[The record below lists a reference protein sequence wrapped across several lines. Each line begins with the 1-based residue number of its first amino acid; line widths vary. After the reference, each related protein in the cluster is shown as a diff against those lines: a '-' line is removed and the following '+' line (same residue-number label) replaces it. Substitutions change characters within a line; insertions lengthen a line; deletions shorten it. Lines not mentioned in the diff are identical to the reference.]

1 MMTDKNDIQS
11 ANGSPAAVVASETSQ
26 RLDVNKIRADF
37 PILSRKINGH
47 PLTYFDSAASSQKPK
62 QVIQTLTEYYER
74 HHANVH
80 RGMHTLAAEATDLY
94 EATRRKAARFIGGVD
109 PSTVIFTRNATE
121 AINLVAYT
129 WGEQNISSGDE
140 ILISEMEHHAN
151 IVPWVRLCEK
161 TGAKLKTISLDEDYG
176 LKLSDIDELITKKTK
191 LVALTRMSNA
201 LGTINDLAPIFEK
214 AHSVGAVTLVDAAQS
229 APHMPTDVNELGCDF
244 LALSGH
250 KALGP
255 TGAGILYGKAEL
267 LESMPPFLGGGEM
280 IELVTFDKI
289 TYNLVPHKFEAGTP
303 AIADVVGF
311 GAALDYLA
319 ELGMENIREHEKEI
333 TAYALERL
341 SQFEWLKIYG
351 PADIDKRGAA
361 VSFTVEGAHPHDI
374 AQYLDSYGFAVRAG
388 HHCAQPPMKVL
399 GVTATTRASFYI
411 YNTPAEIDRMCEALI
426 EARAFFKV

>member
-1 MMTDKNDIQS
+1 MIDKNEMQR
-11 ANGSPAAVVASETSQ
+11 ANGSAAAGISAQ
-26 RLDVNKIRADF
+26 IAHCLDVEKIRADF

-47 PLTYFDSAASSQKPK
+47 PLVYFDSAASSQKPT

-74 HHANVH
+74 NHANVH

-109 PSTVIFTRNATE
+109 SSTIIFTRNATE

-129 WGEQNISSGDE
+129 WGEQNISAGDE

-151 IVPWVRLCEK
+151 IVPWIRLCEK
-161 TGAKLKTISLDEDYG
+161 TGAKLRTIPLSEDYG
-176 LKLSDIDELITKKTK
+176 LDLSEIDKLITKKTK

-201 LGTINDLAPIFEK
+201 LGTINDVAPIFKK
-214 AHSVGAVTLVDAAQS
+214 AHSVGAVTLLDAAQS
-229 APHMPTDVNELGCDF
+229 APHLPTDVNELDCDF

-255 TGAGILYGKAEL
+255 TGAGLLYGKAEL

-280 IELVTFDKI
+280 IETVTFEKV

-303 AIADVVGF
+303 AIAEVIGF
-311 GAALDYLA
+311 GAALDYLM
-319 ELGMENIREHEKEI
+319 ELGMANIREHEKEI
-333 TAYALERL
+333 TAYALKKL
-341 SQFEWLKIYG
+341 SQFDWLKIYG

-361 VSFTVEGAHPHDI
+361 VSFTVDGAHPHDI

-388 HHCAQPPMKVL
+388 HHCAQPLMKVL

-411 YNTPAEIDRMCEALI
+411 YNTPDEIDRMCEALV
-426 EARAFFKV
+426 EARDFFKV

>member
-1 MMTDKNDIQS
+1 MMIDKDDIQQ
-11 ANGSPAAVVASETSQ
+11 ANGSTAAAVSPPTTHG
-26 RLDVNKIRADF
+26 LDVDKIRADF
-37 PILSRKINGH
+37 PILSREINGH
-47 PLTYFDSAASSQKPK
+47 PLVYFDSAASSQKPR
-62 QVIQTLTEYYER
+62 QVIQTLVEYYER

-94 EATRRKAARFIGGVD
+94 ETARGKVARFIGGVD
-109 PSTVIFTRNATE
+109 SSTIIFTRNATE

-161 TGAKLKTISLDEDYG
+161 TGAKLKTIPLSADYG
-176 LKLSDIDELITKKTK
+176 LDLSEIDNLITKKTK

-201 LGTINDLAPIFEK
+201 LGTINDVAPIFKK
-214 AHSVGAVTLVDAAQS
+214 AHSVGAVTLLDAAQS
-229 APHMPTDVNELGCDF
+229 APHMPTDVNELDCDF

-267 LESMPPFLGGGEM
+267 LDSMPPFLGGGEM
-280 IELVTFDKI
+280 IELVTFEKV

-303 AIADVVGF
+303 SIADVVGF
-311 GAALDYLA
+311 GAAIDYLMN
-319 ELGMENIREHEKEI
+319 LGMENIREHEKEI
-333 TAYALERL
+333 TAYALKKL
-341 SQFEWLKIYG
+341 SQFDWLTVYG
-351 PADIDKRGAA
+351 PADIDKRGSAI
-361 VSFTVEGAHPHDI
+361 SFTIEGAHPHDI
-374 AQYLDSYGFAVRAG
+374 AQHLDSYGFAVRAG
-388 HHCAQPPMKVL
+388 HHCAQPLMKVL

-411 YNTPAEIDRMCEALI
+411 YNTPDEIDRMCEALV
-426 EARAFFKV
+426 EARDFFKI